1 MIKFKSFLETSLLL
15 IALIS
20 GSYAAGS
27 EKVGSSQGVLVYSLK
42 SSSHPSSLLLKSPRG
57 ATYRLSLIPDFD
69 IGKHVVVLELVL
81 QRRGRKR
88 DDSNLL
94 DPTGKL
100 HGYQPYSF
108 AASDF
113 ARGAQNSIYGDLR
126 VIDLHQLGMELR
138 VKVTGVNVEP
148 TPTNSSKAPG
158 YQFDD
163 LTLQITTQS
172 VAGGTSK

>member
-42 SSSHPSSLLLKSPRG
+42 SSSHPSSLHLKSPRG

-94 DPTGKL
+94 HPTGKL

-126 VIDLHQLGMELR
+126 VIDLRELQR
-138 VKVTGVNVEP
+138 MFLTPRIEQACHGTADGSEP
-148 TPTNSSKAPG
+148 DQGNLAACVSQVSGLFEIWK
-158 YQFDD
+158 
-163 LTLQITTQS
+163 
-172 VAGGTSK
+172 